1 MVVMHATYFGIT
13 SSAQLTKL
21 ERLVSIL
28 GNHTS
33 LEALTFAGGGMPV
46 NVQPRKLDGEQF
58 AIDVFPANGSTLGH
72 ILFHSTGTDGENREL
87 SVIRASQEVE
97 DIVIIIPFLNEISC
111 WT

>member
-33 LEALTFAGGGMPV
+33 LEALTFERGIL
-46 NVQPRKLDGEQF
+46 PRPIKAAPAKTIVGE
-58 AIDVFPANGSTLGH
+58 SL
-72 ILFHSTGTDGENREL
+72 
-87 SVIRASQEVE
+87 
-97 DIVIIIPFLNEISC
+97 
-111 WT
+111 